1 MASILPTKKQTLGFN
16 GLIEPGEQSH
26 WAFYMLLY
34 VSCLVVLLLCF
45 SGIYLSKGSFLIS
58 MFSSLVLAGF
68 LYLFAFLAESGK
80 VSGNNLIKATS
91 IIALLTIAFIA
102 SYLGN
107 HYLHNTAIRDSS
119 SSNLVEQKLIDLNN
133 SEKLITFYNKKYNE
147 LNRETEN
154 FKSKC
159 DYSILD
165 STFNMSN
172 NWKIKV
178 QGLQTQLM
186 DPLCFLLHRDEIL
199 NNDKNGINFSHYKK
213 VMVHDIKKH
222 NDAWVA
228 NAKCQVNVPIESE
241 FVGLETKLNTQPPEI
256 SSTWKSLD
264 FSLFLLFGVSI
275 SLLALM
281 PSFAAKSA
289 ETILK
294 SR

>member
-26 WAFYMLLY
+26 WAFYVLLY
-34 VSCLVVLLLCF
+34 ISCLLVLLLCF

-80 VSGNNLIKATS
+80 VSGNNLIMATS
-91 IIALLTIAFIA
+91 IIGLLAIAFIA

-107 HYLHNTAIRDSS
+107 HYLHNAARRDSN

-133 SEKLITFYNKKYNE
+133 SEKLITFYHTRYNQ
-147 LNRETEN
+147 LNLQNSAFRN
-154 FKSKC
+154 PC

-172 NWKIKV
+172 NWKMKV

-199 NNDKNGINFSHYKK
+199 NNDKNGINFSHYKE
-213 VMVHDIKKH
+213 VMVHDINKH
-222 NDAWVA
+222 NEAWVA
-228 NAKCQVNVPIESE
+228 NAKCQVNIPIDSE

-256 SSTWKSLD
+256 SSTWKSLK

-281 PSFAAKSA
+281 PFFAAKSA